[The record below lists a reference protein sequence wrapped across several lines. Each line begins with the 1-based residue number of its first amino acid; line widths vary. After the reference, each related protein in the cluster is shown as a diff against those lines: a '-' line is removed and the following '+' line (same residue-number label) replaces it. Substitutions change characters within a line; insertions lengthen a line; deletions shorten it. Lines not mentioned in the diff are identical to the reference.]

1 MKSKGKFVYKVNK
14 DFPYCGISYKQ
25 GDKFIYVE
33 SPRTRVLIR
42 ANIII
47 PYNDEEYEYY
57 ANRRTYIDG
66 VYYDFNEKVNSFL
79 TFKQA
84 EKFVACG
91 SLKQELKVKEEI
103 VEIKE
108 EVIQEEIVETE
119 EVKPIK
125 YGALAKEYNLSFTD
139 LKLAI
144 SSEFEIE
151 VKSHNSNIKLEML
164 PKFREFLDR
173 VAFKAEE

>member
-1 MKSKGKFVYKVNK
+1 MSDDKPVTTSDLVGK
-14 DFPYCGISYKQ
+14 P
-25 GDKFIYVE
+25 
-33 SPRTRVLIR
+33 
-42 ANIII
+42 
-47 PYNDEEYEYY
+47 
-57 ANRRTYIDG
+57 
-66 VYYDFNEKVNSFL
+66 
-79 TFKQA
+79 
-84 EKFVACG
+84 
-91 SLKQELKVKEEI
+91 
-103 VEIKE
+103 
-108 EVIQEEIVETE
+108 TE